1 MTAPA
6 LRQATADRR
15 REFVTFLYRVHR
27 DLTADNRYAAA
38 ASRAILARL
47 RRSFAGPRQQAEAY
61 QIVFDFDPPE
71 HEQHIW
77 LLTGGLFALHPRPR
91 PAGSERSMSIGAA
104 LGALADAGAVSAG
117 RRFTQLISV
126 DHNALAYYLRQ
137 AVQLLRGGQVGLDY
151 YRLLD
156 ELAVLL
162 AENETGQQAQR
173 SQDIRIAWIRDFP
186 RNSIRQANPKPPA
199 PTLEATP

>member
-6 LRQATADRR
+6 PRHATADKR

-27 DLTADNRYAAA
+27 NLIADNRYAAA
-38 ASRAILARL
+38 DSRATLARL

-77 LLTGGLFALHPRPR
+77 LLAGGLFALHPRPQ
-91 PAGSERSMSIGAA
+91 PAGRERGMSIGAA
-104 LGALADAGAVSAG
+104 MGTLADAGTVSAG

-126 DHNALAYYLRQ
+126 DYHALAYYLRQ
-137 AVQLLRGGQVGLDY
+137 AIQLLHGGQVGLDY

-162 AENETGQQAQR
+162 DDDKTGRHAR
-173 SQDIRIAWIRDFP
+173 RAQDIRIAWIREFH
-186 RNSIRQANPKPPA
+186 RNSNRQATVKPPA
-199 PTLEATP
+199 LTLEATI

>member
-6 LRQATADRR
+6 PRQATADRR
-15 REFVTFLYRVHR
+15 REFVTFLYRVQR
-27 DLTADNRYAAA
+27 NLTADNRYAAA
-38 ASRAILARL
+38 DSRAILARL

-77 LLTGGLFALHPRPR
+77 LLAGGLFALHPRPR
-91 PAGSERSMSIGAA
+91 PAGSERGMSIGAA
-104 LGALADAGAVSAG
+104 IGALAGTGAVSAS

-126 DHNALAYYLRQ
+126 DQHAFAYYLRQ
-137 AVQLLRGGQVGLDY
+137 AVQLLRGGRVGLDY

-162 AENETGQQAQR
+162 AEDKTDRHAQR
-173 SQDIRIAWIRDFP
+173 AQDIRIAWIRDFH
-186 RNSIRQANPKPPA
+186 RNSSRQATPKPLA